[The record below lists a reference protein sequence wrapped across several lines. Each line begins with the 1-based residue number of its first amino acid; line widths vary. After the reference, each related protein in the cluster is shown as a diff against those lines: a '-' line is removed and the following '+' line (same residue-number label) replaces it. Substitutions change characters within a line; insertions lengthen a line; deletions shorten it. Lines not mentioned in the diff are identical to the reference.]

1 MTEKETQ
8 LRFSRMEKLV
18 GAAGLTVLRQARIA
32 VVGVGGVGSFVVE
45 ALARAGVGWLV
56 LIDHD
61 QVDLSN
67 TNRQLHALT
76 GNYGRPKVEVM
87 AERVR
92 AINPE
97 SIVVPWQIFVGK
109 ENLPSVLHG
118 DLTYIV
124 DAIDTVTA
132 KIALIQYAL
141 EREIPVISAMGA
153 GNKLDPLALKVA
165 DISKTHTCP
174 LAKAVRKGLR
184 DSGITTGVK
193 VVFSTEPAVRVQ
205 EETAVAPPAGS
216 GCTSCP
222 RASAAETC
230 GCPRQRP
237 TPGTISYM
245 PSMVGL
251 VVAAEVIRDLL
262 GLERRSEKGG

>member
-97 SIVVPWQIFVGK
+97 SIVVAWQILSEG
-109 ENLPSVLHG
+109 NLPSCTATLLILSMPLIRSLPNRPHPVCIGTG
-118 DLTYIV
+118 DPR
-124 DAIDTVTA
+124 DFGD
-132 KIALIQYAL
+132 
-141 EREIPVISAMGA
+141 G
-153 GNKLDPLALKVA
+153 
-165 DISKTHTCP
+165 C
-174 LAKAVRKGLR
+174 RK
-184 DSGITTGVK
+184 
-193 VVFSTEPAVRVQ
+193 
-205 EETAVAPPAGS
+205 
-216 GCTSCP
+216 
-222 RASAAETC
+222 
-230 GCPRQRP
+230 
-237 TPGTISYM
+237 
-245 PSMVGL
+245 
-251 VVAAEVIRDLL
+251 
-262 GLERRSEKGG
+262 